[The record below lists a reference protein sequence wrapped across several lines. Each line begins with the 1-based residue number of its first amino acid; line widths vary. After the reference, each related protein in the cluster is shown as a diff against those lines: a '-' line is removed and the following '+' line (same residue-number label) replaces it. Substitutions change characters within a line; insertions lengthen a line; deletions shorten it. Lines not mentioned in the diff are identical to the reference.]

1 MPFHESQE
9 CVYDDL
15 GEGTWKWLEFFKH
28 FYSMYNIGERSE
40 PEKQKKL

>member
-15 GEGTWKWLEFFKH
+15 GEGTWKSLEFFKH
-28 FYSMYNIGERSE
+28 FYSMYYTFS
-40 PEKQKKL
+40 KK